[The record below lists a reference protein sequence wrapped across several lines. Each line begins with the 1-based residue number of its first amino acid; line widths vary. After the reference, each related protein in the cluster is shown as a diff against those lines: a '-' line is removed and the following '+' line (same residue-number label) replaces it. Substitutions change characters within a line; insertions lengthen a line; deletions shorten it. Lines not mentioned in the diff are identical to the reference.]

1 MVNFLDKSNT
11 SFYVHFSGRLCKM
24 LRNSRLVQP
33 PNLCRQNSFK
43 EVDGKNITERKDGPR
58 DLNPQVPPTQACGG
72 IP

>member
-1 MVNFLDKSNT
+1 
-11 SFYVHFSGRLCKM
+11 M